1 MSWSVFLINLQA
13 FFLTSYFHFLGM
25 GDEGIVT
32 AETIT
37 SQPDSAASSL
47 SGLWAL
53 SLTMA
58 IVLVRH
64 FRWVSSFWISVQID
78 SVQSINRIFSD
89 FCLNCVWLT
98 SQKIKILSIFI
109 EYHSVYPTKNL
120 QIILQLL
127 QMLIQKHLFDYPVH
141 ILRITKLS

>member
-1 MSWSVFLINLQA
+1 MSLFQA
-13 FFLTSYFHFLGM
+13 T
-25 GDEGIVT
+25 
-32 AETIT
+32 
-37 SQPDSAASSL
+37 SSL

-53 SLTMA
+53 FLTMA

-109 EYHSVYPTKNL
+109 EYHSVYPTTNL

-127 QMLIQKHLFDYPVH
+127 QMLIQKTFIWLSSSYTAYHEIIITSKWWSASFFFYIKMKFERKNPVNN
-141 ILRITKLS
+141 LTLN